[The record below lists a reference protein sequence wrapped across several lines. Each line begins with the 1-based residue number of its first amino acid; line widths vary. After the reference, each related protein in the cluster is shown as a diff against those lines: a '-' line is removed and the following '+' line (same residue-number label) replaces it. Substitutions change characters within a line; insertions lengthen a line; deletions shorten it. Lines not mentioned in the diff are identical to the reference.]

1 MKRVMPRGKNKY
13 TNKNK
18 QTGTLILGNLF
29 LRFLRKSEKH

>member
-18 QTGTLILGNLF
+18 QTGTLGNLF